1 METPDVVN
9 GIKRYISNASL
20 ADTYI
25 IYGISDPGAP
35 VRRDMSALVVPAE
48 TPGLSFPRRYYFMGH
63 RGAVVGEVALRDCR
77 VPAGYLPGEPK
88 EGFAICSRCSTSS
101 G

>member
-9 GIKRYISNASL
+9 GVKRYISNASV

-25 IYGISDPGAP
+25 VYGISDPGAP
-35 VRRDMSALVVPAE
+35 ARRDMSALVVPRG
-48 TPGLSFPRRYYFMGH
+48 PGLSFPRRYHFMGH

-77 VPAGYLPGEPK
+77 VPAGYLPGEPR
-88 EGFAICSRCSTSS
+88 EGFAICSRCPTSS